1 MTISLPL
8 DQMSV
13 EEKLQVMEAIWD
25 DLSQHPDEMQSQ
37 AWHGKVL
44 KAMEEAVAR
53 GEETF
58 DDWET
63 AKRRIR
69 DDLAWGGSRFP
80 PRRKSNFRQ
89 ATIFTNASPKDWGI
103 TFLTH

>member
-8 DQMSV
+8 KEMTI

-25 DLSQHPDEMQSQ
+25 DLSHDADEVPPP

-44 KAMEEAVAR
+44 EALEVAIKS
-53 GEETF
+53 GEESF
-58 DDWET
+58 EDWEV

-69 DDLAWGGSRFP
+69 DS
-80 PRRKSNFRQ
+80 
-89 ATIFTNASPKDWGI
+89 I
-103 TFLTH
+103 

>member
-8 DQMSV
+8 DEMAV
-13 EEKLQVMEAIWD
+13 EEKLQLMEAIWD
-25 DLSQHPDEMQSQ
+25 DLSRHADEMEPP

-44 KAMEEAVAR
+44 KELEAAIER

-58 DDWET
+58 EDWET

-69 DDLAWGGSRFP
+69 DSLV
-80 PRRKSNFRQ
+80 
-89 ATIFTNASPKDWGI
+89 
-103 TFLTH
+103 

>member
-8 DQMSV
+8 DEMAV
-13 EEKLQVMEAIWD
+13 EEKLQLMEAIWD
-25 DLSQHPDEMQSQ
+25 DLSRHADEMEPP

-44 KAMEEAVAR
+44 KELEAAIDR

-58 DDWET
+58 EDWET

-69 DDLAWGGSRFP
+69 DSLV
-80 PRRKSNFRQ
+80 
-89 ATIFTNASPKDWGI
+89 
-103 TFLTH
+103 

>member
-13 EEKLQVMEAIWD
+13 EEKLQLMEAIWD
-25 DLSQHPDEMQSQ
+25 DLIQHPDEVQPQ

-44 KAMEEAVAR
+44 EAIEEAIAR

-58 DDWET
+58 DDWEV

-69 DDLAWGGSRFP
+69 DDLA
-80 PRRKSNFRQ
+80 
-89 ATIFTNASPKDWGI
+89 
-103 TFLTH
+103 